1 MLKKDYLSL
10 FYNLLFLSIHTCTLQ
25 HTHKSSRFHQSKGR
39 LSGESLN
46 VLLANNSMKVNVKEE
61 HTRLPIMKDWLQ
73 VNQHFPSLLS
83 GTTPTFRNISMFF
96 QLGKFHSIY
105 SLPKLDSMCSY
116 VLANRT
122 AATSL
127 QLLKHDKN
135 SFQCCGCTSQ
145 SHRHAFYSVFVV

>member
-46 VLLANNSMKVNVKEE
+46 VLLANSSMKVNVKEE

-73 VNQHFPSLLS
+73 VINMY
-83 GTTPTFRNISMFF
+83 ISTSHPFY
-96 QLGKFHSIY
+96 Q
-105 SLPKLDSMCSY
+105 
-116 VLANRT
+116 VLY
-122 AATSL
+122 
-127 QLLKHDKN
+127 QLLEIFLCFFSWGSSTAFTAFPN
-135 SFQCCGCTSQ
+135 SIACVPMYLPTKLQQ
-145 SHRHAFYSVFVV
+145 PVYNY